1 MGARP
6 STFKKGGG
14 RLNNIAA
21 TIMGIEFTGDELV
34 YEKGQ
39 SGFSRQEFTPGKVK
53 KEGGGVKDKF
63 HTLNAIVSFRVDG
76 ATEDTVEPMF
86 AGGADDFAI
95 SDDGSTIWD
104 AAYDTPEAAAEAA
117 EDPTN
122 KVKELGANTKFANFI
137 TSLCEAGFPEANLPE
152 DRICYDAVIGT
163 RVQLIQRDDPAM
175 KGKKR
180 KGKDG
185 KEYAYQYT
193 AVDDVLALPED
204 AAAPAAPAPAATK
217 KTAAPAAKAP
227 VKATGKTKAP
237 VAPAEPEVDL
247 DGETDLA
254 LADAVASKSPMKVG
268 DLSMWVL
275 KNRMKHPQREQ
286 IRAHIVD
293 AGYLAQQAVAVYN
306 AKAKTVEQAQVE
318 EEVEA

>member
-1 MGARP
+1 
-6 STFKKGGG
+6 
-14 RLNNIAA
+14 
-21 TIMGIEFTGDELV
+21 
-34 YEKGQ
+34 
-39 SGFSRQEFTPGKVK
+39 
-53 KEGGGVKDKF
+53 
-63 HTLNAIVSFRVDG
+63 
-76 ATEDTVEPMF
+76 MF

-117 EDPTN
+117 EDSAN

-204 AAAPAAPAPAATK
+204 AEAPTAPASATTK

-227 VKATGKTKAP
+227 VKAAAGKTKAP
-237 VAPAEPEVDL
+237 AAPVEPEVDL

-254 LADAVASKSPMKVG
+254 LADAVASKSPFKVG

-275 KNRMKHPQREQ
+275 KNRMKHPQREL
-286 IRAHIVD
+286 IRARIID
-293 AGYLAQQAVAVYN
+293 AGYLAQQAVAKYN
-306 AKAKTVEQAQVE
+306 PKTKTVEQAEVEVE